1 MIDTTNKYI
10 TTLPI
15 ELVEQIAD
23 YHNYEKYCKLKHQS
37 NLKKVLYDIKTMNGI
52 FETSIHT
59 LQPFYALKCWGTGNS
74 LY

>member
-23 YHNYEKYCKLKHQS
+23 YHNYEKYCKPKHQS
-37 NLKKVLYDIKTMNGI
+37 NLNR
-52 FETSIHT
+52 
-59 LQPFYALKCWGTGNS
+59 
-74 LY
+74 

>member
-15 ELVEQIAD
+15 ELVEQIVD
-23 YHNYEKYCKLKHQS
+23 YHNYEKYCKPKHQS
-37 NLKKVLYDIKTMNGI
+37 NLKNVLNDIRTMNSI
-52 FETSIHT
+52 FETDTHT
-59 LQPFYALKCWGTGNS
+59 ILPFYALKCWGKGFM